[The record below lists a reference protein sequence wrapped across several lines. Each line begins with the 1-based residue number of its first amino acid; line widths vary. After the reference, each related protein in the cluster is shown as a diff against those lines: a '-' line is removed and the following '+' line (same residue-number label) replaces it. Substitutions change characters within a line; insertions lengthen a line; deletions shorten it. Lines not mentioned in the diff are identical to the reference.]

1 MYIFRLIKNDFRVH
15 SFQGGE
21 IMELKKIEVIVK
33 MFVPTIPHDIQVFN
47 DLTQFYCCFVKFLR
61 SS

>member
-1 MYIFRLIKNDFRVH
+1 MYIFGFLKNDFRVH

-21 IMELKKIEVIVK
+21 IMGPKKIEAIVK
-33 MFVPTIPHDIQVFN
+33 MFIPTIPHDIQVLN
-47 DLTQFYCCFVKFLR
+47 DLTQFYCCFVKFLH